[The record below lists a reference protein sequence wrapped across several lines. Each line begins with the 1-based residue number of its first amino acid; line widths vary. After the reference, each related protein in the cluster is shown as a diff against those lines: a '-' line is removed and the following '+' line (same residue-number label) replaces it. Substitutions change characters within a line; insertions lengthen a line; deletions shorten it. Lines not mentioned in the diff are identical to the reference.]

1 MSLRDIEDREDVD
14 RLLERFYEAAMV
26 DPEIGHH
33 FTELDL
39 VTHLPVIGDFWEK
52 LLFSRPVYFGNPLA
66 VHKVLHDRSLLKPE
80 HFERWVEI
88 FRSTVDS
95 MFNGQRADLA
105 KFRAGV
111 IADTLSQRLNPTI
124 SIKPPDLVSRDDVR
138 PH

>member
-1 MSLRDIEDREDVD
+1 MNLRDIENREDID
-14 RLLERFYEAAMV
+14 RLLERFYETAMV

-33 FTELDL
+33 FIELDL

-66 VHKVLHDRSLLKPE
+66 VHKILHDKLMLEPQ
-80 HFERWVEI
+80 HFERWVAI

-95 MFNGQRADLA
+95 MFLGRRADLA

-111 IADTLSQRLNPTI
+111 IADTLSQRLNSTLK
-124 SIKPPDLVSRDDVR
+124 IKPPDLISRGDVR
-138 PH
+138 